1 MHQNM
6 KSEWKNRL
14 LTALIVAPTLA
25 VMLLSAIYQLAA
37 GLTGFGVTVGLP
49 LMLGVL
55 TVLALLASTVL
66 GVVWD
71 KRLPL
76 ALLTV
81 IFWLCF
87 FSYLGIVV
95 SGTTDFV
102 TDSFFEALTIIF
114 SFPVFSYMS
123 VATLFGNSASIAA
136 LIMTGLFAAL
146 NTAAIV
152 WLTVK
157 RRREAGRG

>member
-1 MHQNM
+1 M
-6 KSEWKNRL
+6 
-14 LTALIVAPTLA
+14 
-25 VMLLSAIYQLAA
+25 
-37 GLTGFGVTVGLP
+37 
-49 LMLGVL
+49 
-55 TVLALLASTVL
+55 
-66 GVVWD
+66 
-71 KRLPL
+71 
-76 ALLTV
+76 
-81 IFWLCF
+81 
-87 FSYLGIVV
+87 V

-123 VATLFGNSASIAA
+123 VATLFGNGASIAA

-157 RRREAGRG
+157 RRREADRG